1 MEESIMA
8 EADLNQ
14 ILDYIQEREETLSR
28 YSDKLR
34 QSLIKIANIFG
45 RKDLCRYCGWYVHE
59 HPTHK
64 TGTGEIFCQ
73 TPVPK
78 IEVSIDI
85 VDDKHFHEEVEDEY
99 SPNTKYYL
107 AIIEH
112 RLGYVETYDNDRFTP
127 KYLLDFNGASRE
139 QLKALVKSGRLI
151 PFLQKV
157 ADTLQGKS
165 EEYREVAE
173 VAEKLAKAVSP

>member
-1 MEESIMA
+1 MA

-34 QSLIKIANIFG
+34 QSIVKIANVFG
-45 RKDLCRYCGWYVHE
+45 SKVLCRYCGWYVDE

-64 TGTGEIFCQ
+64 TGTGEIFCR
-73 TPVPK
+73 TPTPR

-85 VDDKHFHEEVEDEY
+85 VDDKHFMEEEQDEY

-107 AIIEH
+107 AIIKH
-112 RLGYVETYDNDRFTP
+112 KLGYVESYDNDRFTP
-127 KYLLDFNGASRE
+127 KTLADFSDAPRE
-139 QLKALVKSGRLI
+139 LLKALVKSGRLI

-165 EEYREVAE
+165 EEYKEVAE
-173 VAEKLAKAVSP
+173 VAEKLAKAASA